1 MVLRI
6 AFALVSFVALTSNG
20 YAEDRTANDLD
31 LRRAMAAEAN
41 EIGGLRIAL
50 DKWRSVLIAQDA
62 SAACAC
68 NVEPKIREKLYK
80 SWQHAVAQGFDV
92 DKIAGDIRAAL
103 SEQLTA
109 ADLKAVVD
117 FDKTQLGQKITAAT
131 LGSKSSKDDAKSP
144 DRLAAEMAK
153 LAAAAKTLAAH
164 PRRAAVIAE
173 LVEVTDA
180 VKGHIDA
187 MMSVSIGSLKGTAAA
202 MPPSRPQMPDDQVAE
217 LIENQ
222 RRTMQAAFESMMPAA
237 FESMYAAISTQD
249 LKIYAAW
256 RKTAAARNFQRVQD
270 ASFIASLRAI
280 SEKIGG
286 HFARSME
293 GDDI

>member
-6 AFALVSFVALTSNG
+6 AFALVSFVALTSYG

-41 EIGGLRIAL
+41 EIGGLRMAL
-50 DKWRSVLIAQDA
+50 DKWRGVLVAQDA
-62 SAACAC
+62 SATCAC
-68 NVEPKIREKLYK
+68 NVEPKIREKVYK

-92 DKIAGDIRAAL
+92 DKIADDIRAAL

-131 LGSKSSKDDAKSP
+131 LGSKSSKEEPKP
-144 DRLAAEMAK
+144 DRLAAEMSK
-153 LAAAAKTLAAH
+153 LAAAAKTLAAN

-180 VKGHIDA
+180 VKGQIDA

-222 RRTMQAAFESMMPAA
+222 RRTMQAAFESMMPSA

-270 ASFIASLRAI
+270 ASFIASLRAV

>member
-6 AFALVSFVALTSNG
+6 AFALVSFVAFTSNG
-20 YAEDRTANDLD
+20 YAEDRAANDLD

-41 EIGGLRIAL
+41 EIGGLRMAL
-50 DKWRSVLIAQDA
+50 DKWRGVLVAQDA
-62 SAACAC
+62 SATCGC
-68 NVEPKIREKLYK
+68 NVEPKVREKLDKAWKY
-80 SWQHAVAQGFDV
+80 AVTQGFDA
-92 DKIAGDIRAAL
+92 DKMARDIHAAL
-103 SEQLTA
+103 ADNLTA
-109 ADLKAVVD
+109 ADMKAVIA
-117 FDKTQLGQKITAAT
+117 FDKSALGQKIISAT
-131 LGSKSSKDDAKSP
+131 LGSKSSKEEPKP

-153 LAAAAKTLAAH
+153 LAAAAKTLAAN

-180 VKGHIDA
+180 VKGQIDA

-222 RRTMQAAFESMMPAA
+222 RRTMQAAFESMMPSA

-270 ASFIASLRAI
+270 ASFIASLRAV